1 MGSIWPKGTVAVE
14 EYEDQTFRITAEE
27 GFSLVDV
34 LVDGVSVGAVEE
46 YTINSVME
54 DHTIHAVFES
64 ASLPATGGDSAM
76 VMFVAAGMILAAG
89 VIACVICRT
98 SKNNE
103 IKASRAAV
111 SYGRPSFSRIKS
123 PTSAR
128 AILRSRRGPSSDLIF
143 ILYALHSTIHS
154 GNFLATYNINSI
166 YQH

>member
-14 EYEDQTFRITAEE
+14 EYKDQTFRITAED

-98 SKNNE
+98 SKN
-103 IKASRAAV
+103 
-111 SYGRPSFSRIKS
+111 
-123 PTSAR
+123 
-128 AILRSRRGPSSDLIF
+128 
-143 ILYALHSTIHS
+143 
-154 GNFLATYNINSI
+154 
-166 YQH
+166 